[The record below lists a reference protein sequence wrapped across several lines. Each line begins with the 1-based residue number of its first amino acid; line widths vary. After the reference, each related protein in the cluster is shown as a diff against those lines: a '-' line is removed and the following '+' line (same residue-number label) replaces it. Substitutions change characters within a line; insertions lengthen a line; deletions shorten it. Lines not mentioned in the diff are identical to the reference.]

1 MDCARCEELLIA
13 SLDGRAAASE
23 GNVAAA
29 RGPHGE
35 HPGSEQKGAPRM
47 PAGGARSTGI
57 QETIDMIAETDDLRA
72 HLAGCER
79 CRGFERLLANAPE
92 AVPPADLTE
101 SILAATSSR
110 WASVFEQLNADLPC
124 LASMEPDAAFM
135 NDVLAATSGRGDVGF
150 QQEHTD
156 RARFDAFRP
165 LLAGYRRFA
174 ARGARPA
181 IRPYLSALWQRLV
194 RRPRLALEGAW
205 VGALALALL
214 VGAPVARIDASPVEA
229 LAEIRQ
235 ERVEP
240 AIDSALDQLGAIGSQ
255 AQTAAATRARG
266 VWTNRVVPALE
277 TGRRVWCESFGC
289 GPTDD
294 DTNDTDRE
302 PMGDINT
309 NESNRGGTDER

>member
-1 MDCARCEELLIA
+1 VDCARCEELLIA
-13 SLDGRAAASE
+13 SLDGRAVASE
-23 GNVAAA
+23 ENVPKAGRGDAQGADSEAEVDMAGDTAAL
-29 RGPHGE
+29 RTHL
-35 HPGSEQKGAPRM
+35 
-47 PAGGARSTGI
+47 TGC
-57 QETIDMIAETDDLRA
+57 
-72 HLAGCER
+72 GR
-79 CRGFERLLANAPE
+79 CREFERLLAGAPE
-92 AVPPADLTE
+92 AVPPADLSE

-110 WASVFEQLNADLPC
+110 WALVFERLDADLPA

-135 NDVLAATSGRGDVGF
+135 NDVLAATSGRGEVGF

-181 IRPYLSALWQRLV
+181 IRPYLSALWQRLA

-205 VGALALALL
+205 VGALALLLL
-214 VGAPVARIDASPVEA
+214 VGVQAPRLDASPVDA

-240 AIDSALDQLGAIGSQ
+240 AIDSAFDQLVELGSQ
-255 AQTAAATRARG
+255 TRAAATARARG
-266 VWTNRVVPALE
+266 VWANRLVPVIEA
-277 TGRRVWCESFGC
+277 GRRVWCESFGC
-289 GPTDD
+289 EPTDD
-294 DTNDTDRE
+294 
-302 PMGDINT
+302 NT

>member
-1 MDCARCEELLIA
+1 VDCARCEELLIA

-29 RGPHGE
+29 SGPHRK

-47 PAGGARSTGI
+47 PAGGARSTAI
-57 QETIDMIAETDDLRA
+57 PETIDMIAEIDDLRA

-79 CRGFERLLANAPE
+79 CRELERLLADAPE
-92 AVPPADLTE
+92 ATPPADLTE

-110 WASVFEQLNADLPC
+110 WALAFERLDADLPA

-135 NDVLAATSGRGDVGF
+135 NDVLAATSGRREVGF
-150 QQEHTD
+150 KQDHTD
-156 RARFDAFRP
+156 RARTDAFRP
-165 LLAGYRRFA
+165 LLAGYRLFA

-214 VGAPVARIDASPVEA
+214 VGAPVARIDASPVET

-240 AIDSALDQLGAIGSQ
+240 AIDSAFDQLVEIGG
-255 AQTAAATRARG
+255 QTRAAAAARARG
-266 VWTNRVVPALE
+266 VWANRVVPALE
-277 TGRRVWCESFGC
+277 AGRRVWCESFGC
-289 GPTDD
+289 EPTDD
-294 DTNDTDRE
+294 
-302 PMGDINT
+302 NT
-309 NESNRGGTDER
+309 NESNR